1 VSAQRRNNTITDG
14 NHTPAKPD
22 ELILTVKRLN
32 ASGNVFIRA
41 SDGWRDHF
49 FNRYPQLSLRFRTD
63 SGSLW
68 PDAHE
73 HAADPIGSLG
83 VVMNQ
88 HTEQMKTTWDAGS
101 LLRTKPALPLIIALS
116 FTLFAH
122 VALAT
127 PESIGSGLKKE
138 TGDSA
143 RQTTPRQTTLTMG
156 NHTSVHTYTTPFLT
170 TANKL
175 TPAISSTPDRHTA
188 SYSPSLWIFDV
199 TLNLHTDY
207 DQDGHYSNFNLTLDL
222 DTSFAATTVYAVLY
236 LASEGGPWN
245 EYAVTG
251 NFTVSGRGSADTF
264 SLHAELDSGYP
275 SGYYNHYIEIYDAY
289 THELIGLYGPEDS
302 WHLYGLPI
310 ESRAHDSEFT
320 FGTDISLSFSGT
332 GSIGP
337 GLIALL
343 ASGIVMRRRQNR
355 RTAVSGRHSSNGC
368 LK

>member
-1 VSAQRRNNTITDG
+1 VSAQCRNNIITDG

-127 PESIGSGLKKE
+127 P
-138 TGDSA
+138 
-143 RQTTPRQTTLTMG
+143 
-156 NHTSVHTYTTPFLT
+156 
-170 TANKL
+170 
-175 TPAISSTPDRHTA
+175 
-188 SYSPSLWIFDV
+188 
-199 TLNLHTDY
+199 
-207 DQDGHYSNFNLTLDL
+207 DGHYSNFNLTLDL

-264 SLHAELDSGYP
+264 SLNAELDSGYP